1 MSLWKRMMGRR
12 PEIEPVVPAKRS
24 GSRRRV
30 REVDDIT
37 DIAAEEA
44 FDGALTESIRARWT
58 YWNTLGD
65 LAPDLIAPQV
75 NPIYKNVPAW
85 PSDRLAFLTIERE
98 ASTIMATDGLSDPFE
113 DQNRSSQ
120 GFRVEF
126 FIDITERPL
135 SEQSRHIAVE
145 TLMTIAYNT
154 VARGGV
160 EDLLDEYGLISME
173 IPESDLPATHL
184 TSDGSAGIL
193 LGGPKADFET
203 LYVDGPL
210 GDIELVSLTLLTGRE
225 TDLIRKKGAS
235 ARADI
240 AQNLLESGIGHRTII
255 GRPSII

>member
-1 MSLWKRMMGRR
+1 MMGRR
-12 PEIEPVVPAKRS
+12 PAVEPVVPAKK
-24 GSRRRV
+24 GPSRRRV
-30 REVDDIT
+30 RDADDIT
-37 DIAAEEA
+37 DIAAEQA

-58 YWNTLGD
+58 YWSKLGD

-75 NPIYKNVPAW
+75 NAIYKNVPAW
-85 PSDRLAFLTIERE
+85 PSDRLAFLTIERD
-98 ASTIMATDGLSDPFE
+98 ASTVLATDGLSDPFE
-113 DQNRSSQ
+113 DINGGNQ

-126 FIDITERPL
+126 FMDIAERPL
-135 SEQSRHIAVE
+135 SETSRGIAVE

-154 VARGGV
+154 VARGGI
-160 EDLLDEYGLISME
+160 EDLLDEFGLISME

-184 TSDGSAGIL
+184 TSDGSAGVL
-193 LGGPKADFET
+193 LGGPKADFST

-225 TDLIRKKGAS
+225 TDLIRKKGAG

>member
-1 MSLWKRMMGRR
+1 MMGRR
-12 PEIEPVVPAKRS
+12 PEVAPVVPPAKRRS
-24 GSRRRV
+24 PKRHI
-30 REVDDIT
+30 READDIT

-44 FDGALTESIRARWT
+44 FDGALTESIRARWS
-58 YWNTLGD
+58 YWNEFGD
-65 LAPDLIAPQV
+65 LAPNLIAPQV

-98 ASTIMATDGLSDPFE
+98 SSTVMATDGLSDPFDDRNE
-113 DQNRSSQ
+113 GTQ
-120 GFRVEF
+120 GFGVEF
-126 FIDITERPL
+126 FIDITERPM
-135 SEQSRHIAVE
+135 SEYSRNIAVE

-160 EDLLDEYGLISME
+160 EDLLDEFGLISME

-193 LGGPKADFET
+193 LGGPKADFDT
-203 LYVDGPL
+203 LYIDGPM
-210 GDIELVSLTLLTGRE
+210 GQIELVSLTLLTGRE
-225 TDLIRKKGAS
+225 TDLIRKRGAN